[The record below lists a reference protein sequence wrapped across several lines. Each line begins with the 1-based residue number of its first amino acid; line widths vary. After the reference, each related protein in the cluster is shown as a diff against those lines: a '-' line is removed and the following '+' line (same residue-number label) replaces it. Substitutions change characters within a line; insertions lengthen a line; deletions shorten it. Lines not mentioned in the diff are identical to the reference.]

1 MRIKTLI
8 DEDFVNYKKSSMFI
22 GSISCGGKCCIEGG
36 IPLSV
41 CQNDGWRKSAP
52 IDVRDENIVKRYMNN
67 GISQAIVLGGL
78 EPMEQPDEV
87 VELVRVLREDFGCH
101 DDVVIYTGYYPD
113 EVSTILDRL
122 REFDNI
128 IVKFGRYIPNMK
140 SRFDDVLGVWL
151 ASNNQ
156 YAERIS

>member
-128 IVKFGRYIPNMK
+128 IVKFGRYIPNMN
-140 SRFDDVLGVWL
+140 SRFDDVLGVHL
-151 ASNNQ
+151 ASDNQ
-156 YAERIS
+156 YAVKIS

>member
-1 MRIKTLI
+1 MKIKTLI
-8 DEDFVNYKKSSMFI
+8 DEDFVNYKKPSMFI

-140 SRFDDVLGVWL
+140 PRFDDVLGVWL

-156 YAERIS
+156 YVERIS

>member
-1 MRIKTLI
+1 
-8 DEDFVNYKKSSMFI
+8 
-22 GSISCGGKCCIEGG
+22 
-36 IPLSV
+36 
-41 CQNDGWRKSAP
+41 
-52 IDVRDENIVKRYMNN
+52 
-67 GISQAIVLGGL
+67 
-78 EPMEQPDEV
+78 MEQPDEV

-140 SRFDDVLGVWL
+140 PRFDDVLGVWL

-156 YAERIS
+156 YVERI